1 MKSLIVVW
9 ELTVWVQLKSSVILL
24 GAEVVELAAAVE
36 EEVAAGVVV
45 AAEVVVVAVAEVAV
59 VLGVMYLGF
68 SLEAKRRVN
77 NKH

>member
-45 AAEVVVVAVAEVAV
+45 AAEVVVV
-59 VLGVMYLGF
+59 LGVMYLGF